1 MALERRGVPTATFVT
16 DAFATYALGLAK
28 MQGME
33 SLSTI
38 VIPHPVA
45 SRPPDELREKVRQV
59 YLHVRSALTSA
70 E

>member
-1 MALERRGVPTATFVT
+1 MSLEQKGIPTATVVT
-16 DAFATYALGLAK
+16 DAFATYAKGLCK

-33 SLSTI
+33 SMPLI

-45 SRPPDELREKVRQV
+45 GRPEAEVHDKVKTA
-59 YLHVRSALTSA
+59 YALFRRALLA